1 MIPDA
6 ETIANGGSAVLVISV
21 LVFNL
26 AARWL
31 GTMIYKKLTAN

>member
-1 MIPDA
+1 MLKRLP
-6 ETIANGGSAVLVISV
+6 TVVLPVLVISV